1 MAGQFVADVKTVLYL
16 EHMNEAGFEIDVGAR
31 LRDLRLRQGLSQRA
45 LAKRA
50 GVSNAT
56 VSMVEA
62 NRVSPSVS
70 GLRQILSGIPMSLG
84 EFFAGPPG
92 DGEQVVFRAADLKEI
107 AGGPISFRQVGANLE
122 GRALQMIHER
132 YRPGAESGKAMLSH
146 QGEEA
151 GLVIRGRMLLEVA
164 GVRYE
169 LGPGDAYF
177 FDSRRPHAFKNIGE
191 GELELVSACTPPSF

>member
-1 MAGQFVADVKTVLYL
+1 MNDDVPTVGPDRSASAY
-16 EHMNEAGFEIDVGAR
+16 EIDIGAR
-31 LRDLRLRQGLSQRA
+31 LRDLRLREGLSQRA

-62 NRVSPSVS
+62 NRISPSVS
-70 GLRQILSGIPMSLG
+70 GLRQILSGIPISLAD
-84 EFFAGPPG
+84 FFAGPKE
-92 DGEQVVFRAADLKEI
+92 DREQIVFRAAELTEI
-107 AGGPISFRQVGANLE
+107 AGGPISFRQVGANLQ
-122 GRALQMIHER
+122 GRSLQLLHER
-132 YRPGAESGKAMLSH
+132 YKAGAESGKAMLSH

-177 FDSRRPHAFKNIGE
+177 FDSRKPHAFKNIGE
-191 GELELVSACTPPSF
+191 GELELFSACTPPSF

>member
-1 MAGQFVADVKTVLYL
+1 
-16 EHMNEAGFEIDVGAR
+16 MNASHFEIDVGAR
-31 LRDLRLRQGLSQRA
+31 LRALRLREGLSQRA

-62 NRVSPSVS
+62 NRISPSVS
-70 GLRQILSGIPMSLG
+70 GLRQILTGIPIGLA
-84 EFFAGPPG
+84 EFFADPEIER
-92 DGEQVVFRAADLKEI
+92 EQVVFRAEELKEI

-122 GRALQMIHER
+122 GRSLQMIHER

-164 GVRYE
+164 GARYE

-177 FDSRRPHAFKNIGE
+177 FDSRKPHAFRNIGE

>member
-1 MAGQFVADVKTVLYL
+1 
-16 EHMNEAGFEIDVGAR
+16 MNASSFDIDVGAR
-31 LRDLRLRQGLSQRA
+31 LRDLRLREGLSQRA

-70 GLRQILSGIPMSLG
+70 GLRQILSGIPISLG

-92 DGEQVVFRAADLKEI
+92 DREQVVFRAADLKEI

-132 YRPGAESGKAMLSH
+132 YKPGAESGKAMLSH

-151 GLVIRGRMLLEVA
+151 GLVIRGRMQLEVA

-169 LGPGDAYF
+169 LEPGDAYF
-177 FDSRRPHAFKNIGE
+177 FDSRQPHAFRNIGD
-191 GELELVSACTPPSF
+191 GELELVSACTPPTF